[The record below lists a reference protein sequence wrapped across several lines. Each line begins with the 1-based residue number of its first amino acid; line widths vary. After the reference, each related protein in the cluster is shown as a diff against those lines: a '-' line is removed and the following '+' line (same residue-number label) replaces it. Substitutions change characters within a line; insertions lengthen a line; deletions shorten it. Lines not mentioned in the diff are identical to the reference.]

1 MIKTSC
7 APLRVISLL
16 PSATE
21 IICTAGAS
29 DLMVGRSH
37 ECDYPSN
44 ITHLP
49 QLTGQVHK
57 FRSSRQMNDDVS
69 ASLASGNGLYT
80 IDKLGIEALRPDVI
94 ITQSL
99 CNVCSVDLCMVEQ
112 IAVDLDPKPQV
123 RPLELQMLSN
133 KTLISSRI
141 LSTRVHVGALT

>member
-1 MIKTSC
+1 MSAKAL
-7 APLRVISLL
+7 APMRVVSLL

-21 IICTAGAS
+21 ILCTAGAAN
-29 DLMVGRSH
+29 LLVGRSH

-57 FRSSRQMNDDVS
+57 FLSSRQMNDDVS

-80 IDKLGIEALRPDVI
+80 IDSRTIEDLRPNVI
-94 ITQSL
+94 LTQSL
-99 CNVCSVDLCMVEQ
+99 CNVCSVDLCMVER

-123 RPLELQMLSN
+123 G
-133 KTLISSRI
+133 
-141 LSTRVHVGALT
+141 VG